1 MDGVATLIVF
11 LAGILSIVALTTRI
25 RAHPFL
31 SMFFVAIVMGV
42 VYGIPAAR
50 LTDLVVQGFSKV
62 LGYIAIII
70 VSATVMGKVMEE
82 TGATYVVSRTVL
94 GWVGRGRSPVATG
107 LAGYILALPVMCC
120 DTAFIMLSPLARAL
134 STGGGYGLRLFT
146 LVLAAG
152 TFSSFKLVFPAAP
165 LFPATMFGAD
175 VSKVMMLGVAASL
188 PVFVAGLWL
197 AYRLEGSADR
207 ASPMGTEE
215 YDRLAERYGSLPSPY
230 ASFAIILVPIA
241 LIVANSLMPGLGA
254 LELVGNPVIALPIGV
269 LVSLLLTRGRDP
281 AMVNEWI
288 SQGVSR
294 SASILVIVGAGG
306 VLGLILQ
313 EAGIGGILGGMSSGL
328 GLPGLLVV
336 FIIAALIKTG
346 QGSSMVTMVTAPA
359 IVLPLLPSLG
369 VDPVTAAMA
378 VSAGAMVCVN
388 VNDSFFWVVTG
399 FGEMDVGHGYRT
411 ITLMS
416 VVLGLL
422 ALAVVA
428 VVGPIMA

>member
-1 MDGVATLIVF
+1 LDGAATLLVF
-11 LAGILSIVALTTRI
+11 LAGILSIVMLTTKVK
-25 RAHPFL
+25 AHPFL
-31 SMFFVAIVMGV
+31 SMFFVAVVMGV
-42 VYGIPAAR
+42 AYGIPAAR
-50 LTDLVVQGFSKV
+50 LSELVVQGFSKV

-82 TGATYVVSRTVL
+82 TGATYVISRTVL

-120 DTAFIMLSPLARAL
+120 DTAFIMLSPLAKAL
-134 STGGGYGLRLFT
+134 STGSGYGLQLFT
-146 LVLAAG
+146 LALAAG

-175 VSKVMMLGVAASL
+175 VSKVILLGVAASL
-188 PVFVAGLWL
+188 PVFVVGLWL
-197 AYRLEGSADR
+197 AYRLGGSLNEESSR
-207 ASPMGTEE
+207 GTEE
-215 YDRLAERYGSLPSPY
+215 YDRLAEKYGSLPSPWM
-230 ASFAIILVPIA
+230 AFGVILVPIA
-241 LIVANSLMPGLGA
+241 LIVVRSMLPSQGI

-269 LVSLLLTRGRDP
+269 LMSLLLTLGRDP
-281 AMVNEWI
+281 ATVNGWI

-313 EAGIGGILGGMSSGL
+313 EVGIGGLLGGMSSGL
-328 GLPGLLVV
+328 GLPGLLVI

-369 VDPVTAAMA
+369 VDPVMATLA

-399 FGEMDVGHGYRT
+399 FGEMDVGQGYRS

-416 VVLGLL
+416 VLMGVL

-428 VVGPIMA
+428 VVGPIIV

>member
-1 MDGVATLIVF
+1 MDGVTILLVF
-11 LAGILSIVALTTRI
+11 LAGILSIVLLTTRVK
-25 RAHPFL
+25 AHPFL
-31 SMFFVAIVMGV
+31 SMFFVAVAMGV
-42 VYGIPAAR
+42 AYGIPGDR
-50 LTDLVVQGFSKV
+50 LSELVVQGFSKV

-120 DTAFIMLSPLARAL
+120 DTAFIMLSPLAKAL
-134 STGGGYGLRLFT
+134 STGSGYGLQLFT
-146 LVLAAG
+146 LALAAG

-165 LFPATMFGAD
+165 IFPATMFSAD
-175 VSKVMMLGVAASL
+175 VSKVMVLGVTASV
-188 PVFVAGLWL
+188 PVFVAGLWM
-197 AYRLEGSADR
+197 AYRLGGTRER
-207 ASPMGTEE
+207 AAPPGTEE
-215 YDRLAERYGSLPSPY
+215 YDRLAEGYGSLPSPW
-230 ASFAIILVPIA
+230 ASFAVILVPMI
-241 LIVANSLMPGLGA
+241 LIVARSMFPGLEA
-254 LELVGNPVIALPIGV
+254 LGLVGSPVIALPIGV

-281 AMVNEWI
+281 ATVNGWI

-313 EAGIGGILGGMSSGL
+313 EAGIGELLGGMSSGL
-328 GLPGLLVV
+328 GLPGLLVI

-359 IVLPLLPSLG
+359 IILPLLPSLG
-369 VDPVTAAMA
+369 VDPVMAAMA

-399 FGEMDVGHGYRT
+399 FGEMDVGQGYKT

-416 VVLGLL
+416 VALGVL

-428 VVGPIMA
+428 VVGPFIV